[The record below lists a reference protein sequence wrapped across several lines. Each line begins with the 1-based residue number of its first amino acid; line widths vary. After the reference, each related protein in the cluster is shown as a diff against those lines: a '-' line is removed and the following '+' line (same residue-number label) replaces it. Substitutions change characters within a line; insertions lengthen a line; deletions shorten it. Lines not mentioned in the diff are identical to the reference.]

1 VPGTYQPPAEL
12 TRQLLAFA
20 RKQTISPKVLDLN
33 NTIEGIL
40 RMMGRLIGEDIQ
52 LDWRAGQNLGP
63 VFADATQIDQILANL
78 CVNARDAISNVG
90 TITVAS
96 GHRHIDAGDTTV
108 PQGTPPLRQ
117 RDILRALLA
126 ERSARSAHRSRATV
140 RLTRNAKGDVQPEV
154 LVEVSDEEAGEAIA
168 KAQHEATRVFD
179 ALCLVYSLG
188 ATPPNGAGGGGHD
201 A

>member
-1 VPGTYQPPAEL
+1 MDDDARDEYQAEL
-12 TRQLLAFA
+12 
-20 RKQTISPKVLDLN
+20 RKLRGELRAIQGGG
-33 NTIEGIL
+33 EGD
-40 RMMGRLIGEDIQ
+40 G
-52 LDWRAGQNLGP
+52 
-63 VFADATQIDQILANL
+63 
-78 CVNARDAISNVG
+78 
-90 TITVAS
+90 
-96 GHRHIDAGDTTV
+96 V